1 MFYRI
6 SSLERDCI
14 SVRQFAVYEFSI
26 QSVIPDRW
34 LWIRIW
40 RVVIVYV
47 LHAACIIKCSLCAK
61 CSFRKKTVFVRICF
75 CMHPLFTHPKN
86 SVKSASCKSF
96 WQIFHGVYNTYL
108 GFGLNLKINDRTCP
122 QTSKNSWSEKWWL
135 VQTQLCLVLYPL
147 SNSKFVEGQL
157 GVHRPANS
165 FGKKSRENKAC
176 TAALH
181 NCTPCSHASDVSQL
195 FAHAK
200 SLSDSW
206 WFNKDRLCTSASK

>member
-1 MFYRI
+1 M
-6 SSLERDCI
+6 
-14 SVRQFAVYEFSI
+14 
-26 QSVIPDRW
+26 
-34 LWIRIW
+34 
-40 RVVIVYV
+40 
-47 LHAACIIKCSLCAK
+47 SLC
-61 CSFRKKTVFVRICF
+61 
-75 CMHPLFTHPKN
+75 
-86 SVKSASCKSF
+86 
-96 WQIFHGVYNTYL
+96 NTYL

-135 VQTQLCLVLYPL
+135 LVPQLCLVLYPL

-206 WFNKDRLCTSASK
+206 WFNKDRLCTSATKKIYKCKQLYWIGASGKILCAPWQQRDWERRERVSLRVGGESKGLSQS

>member
-26 QSVIPDRW
+26 LSVIPDRW

-47 LHAACIIKCSLCAK
+47 LHAACIIKCGLCAK

-96 WQIFHGVYNTYL
+96 WQIFPWRKCRSVI
-108 GFGLNLKINDRTCP
+108 FRIWP
-122 QTSKNSWSEKWWL
+122 QSKDQWQDMPPNIE
-135 VQTQLCLVLYPL
+135 
-147 SNSKFVEGQL
+147 KFVKWKVMTSSPTL
-157 GVHRPANS
+157 
-165 FGKKSRENKAC
+165 
-176 TAALH
+176 
-181 NCTPCSHASDVSQL
+181 PCS
-195 FAHAK
+195 
-200 SLSDSW
+200 LSSVKFEVRW
-206 WFNKDRLCTSASK
+206 GAAWGSSAS